1 MKTTKILVDVPV
13 YPNIKNESR
22 KVEEDKLIRLF
33 ERHVSEDPL
42 VVDFG
47 CGTSY
52 YTGDKGVVGLDLDL
66 DLLKRAEV
74 EHKIKADFRHSPIR
88 GDVVDGVVMCH
99 SLEHSNLPEVTLNEV
114 RRILKPG
121 GVIVA
126 SVPNLYGFKSLYYLL
141 FKQRIIVLGAD
152 HLTAFTPRILREC
165 FKNTGFDVLDFSG
178 DIVYSPFMKRLGLMR
193 LGFWLGSRIP
203 SLANVI
209 MVAGAK
215 P

>member
-1 MKTTKILVDVPV
+1 
-13 YPNIKNESR
+13 
-22 KVEEDKLIRLF
+22 
-33 ERHVSEDPL
+33 
-42 VVDFG
+42 
-47 CGTSY
+47 
-52 YTGDKGVVGLDLDL
+52 
-66 DLLKRAEV
+66 
-74 EHKIKADFRHSPIR
+74 
-88 GDVVDGVVMCH
+88 
-99 SLEHSNLPEVTLNEV
+99 
-114 RRILKPG
+114 
-121 GVIVA
+121 VIVA

-141 FKQRIIVLGAD
+141 LKQRIIVLGAD